1 MNEKY
6 NVLRVWLV
14 IMLCLSAGLPYSA
27 AFARDSGREH
37 GDMRGDHRGDSHYR
51 TRREVVV
58 VDHNRYYYHQ
68 GRFYRPGWFGFS
80 FSLNTPPLGAVITS
94 LPFGYSTVI
103 VAGEPYYYYNHIY
116 YRRHPSGYLVVPTP
130 VVSAPVVVESSV
142 PALTTA
148 AVTINVPNVRGGF
161 TAVTLVRRATGY
173 VGPQGEYYEGNPTV
187 EQLQALYGN

>member
-1 MNEKY
+1 MNKK
-6 NVLRVWLV
+6 NKALNLWLAVL
-14 IMLCLSAGLPYSA
+14 LCLSAGLPYSA
-27 AFARDSGREH
+27 AFARDGGGEH
-37 GDMRGDHRGDSHYR
+37 RDMRGDHRGGSHYR
-51 TRREVVV
+51 THREVVV

-80 FSLNTPPLGAVITS
+80 FSLNTPPRGAVITS

-116 YRRHPSGYLVVPTP
+116 YRRHPSGYLVVPAP
-130 VVSAPVVVESSV
+130 VVSAPVVVDPPL
-142 PALTTA
+142 PALASGTA
-148 AVTINVPNVRGGF
+148 VINVPHVKGGF